1 MLRINTIFKRL
12 RGKRIL
18 ILGFGREGK
27 SSLAFIQKFLPHAVV
42 GIADKNESAFK
53 DLTINPNNPVSPNN
67 PKLYFGENYFDA
79 VNDYDIVLKT
89 PGISLLGMDI
99 DISKIT
105 SQTDLFLEEF
115 HRQIIGVTGTKGK
128 STTSSLIYHLLKES
142 GRDAILA
149 GNIGIPVFDIIE
161 KINNGTVIVFEL
173 SAHQL
178 QFIHRSPHIGILLN
192 VFEEHLDHFGTFE
205 AYRDAKFNI
214 IRKMDDTDWAVTND
228 EFCYEAAELMIHS
241 LNYQYYDFDVNWDAV
256 PLKGEHNRLNIKAAL
271 CAIHAYGISV
281 SDVMPHLYTFKPL
294 EHRQELVGTFGGVTF
309 YNDSISTIPQA
320 AIAAM
325 QTIKNVTFLLLGGFD
340 REIDYTPL
348 INYLLKNPV
357 KHILY
362 TGKAGNR
369 MIEMLKI
376 AGYQGDIKNFK
387 DLNEAFEIIKSLSVN
402 GDVCL
407 LSPAAASYDQYKN
420 FEERGRLFKEM
431 ASDFFAGS
439 VWK

>member
-1 MLRINTIFKRL
+1 MVRINTIFKRL

-27 SSLAFIQKFLPHAVV
+27 SSLAFIRKFLPHAVV
-42 GIADKNESAFK
+42 GVADKNADAMK
-53 DLTINPNNPVSPNN
+53 DLGGDVAVYS
-67 PKLYFGENYFDA
+67 GENYFDA
-79 VNDYDIVLKT
+79 VNNYDIVLKT
-89 PGISLLGMDI
+89 PGISLLGKNVDL
-99 DISKIT
+99 SKIT

-115 HRQIIGVTGTKGK
+115 HNQIIGITGTKGK
-128 STTSSLIYHLLKES
+128 STTSTLIYHLLKES

-161 KINNGTVIVFEL
+161 NINNGTIVVFEL

-178 QFIHRSPHIGILLN
+178 QFIHCSPHIGILLN
-192 VFEEHLDHFGTFE
+192 VFEEHLDHFGTFK

-214 IRKMDDTDWAVTND
+214 ISKMGEHDWAVTND
-228 EFCYEAAELMIHS
+228 EFCYEATELMVHS
-241 LNYQYYDFDVNWDAV
+241 LNYQYYDFDVDWDAV

-271 CAIHAYGISV
+271 CAIHAYGVTID
-281 SDVMPHLYTFKPL
+281 DVIPHLYTFKPL

-340 REIDYTPL
+340 REIDYSPL
-348 INYLLKNPV
+348 IEYLTQKPV
-357 KHILY
+357 PHILY
-362 TGKAGNR
+362 TGKAGQR
-369 MIEMLKI
+369 MFEMLQA

-387 DLNEAFEIIKSLSVN
+387 DLNEAFEIIKGLSKN

-407 LSPAAASYDQYKN
+407 LSPAAASYDQYRN
-420 FEERGRLFKEM
+420 FEERGRIYKDL
-431 ASDFFAGS
+431 ARSLS
-439 VWK
+439 STL

>member
-1 MLRINTIFKRL
+1 MVRINTIFKRL

-27 SSLAFIQKFLPHAVV
+27 SSLAFIQKFLPHAEV

-53 DLTINPNNPVSPNN
+53 DLSVNPNDPTSP
-67 PKLYFGENYFDA
+67 KFYYGENYFDA
-79 VNDYDIVLKT
+79 INDYDIVLKT
-89 PGISLLGMDI
+89 PGISLLNKNVDL
-99 DISKIT
+99 SKIT

-115 HRQIIGVTGTKGK
+115 HDQIIGITGTKGK
-128 STTSSLIYHLLKES
+128 STTSTLIYHLLKES

-149 GNIGIPVFDIIE
+149 GNIGIPIFDVIE
-161 KINNGTVIVFEL
+161 NIGNNTIIVFEL

-192 VFEEHLDHFGTFE
+192 VFEEHLDHFGAFN

-214 IRKMDDTDWAVTND
+214 IRMMGDRDWAVTTD
-228 EFCYEAAELMIHS
+228 EFCYQAAELMIHS
-241 LNYQYYDFDVNWDAV
+241 LNYQYYDFDVDWDRV
-256 PLKGEHNRLNIKAAL
+256 PLKGGHNRLNIKAAL
-271 CAIHAYGISV
+271 CAIHASGVTVDEVI
-281 SDVMPHLYTFKPL
+281 PHLYTFQPL

-348 INYLLKNPV
+348 IEYLTKNPV

-362 TGKAGNR
+362 TGKAGQR
-369 MIEMLKI
+369 MFEMLQN

-387 DLNEAFEIIKSLSVN
+387 DLNEAFEIIKSESKT

-407 LSPAAASYDQYKN
+407 LSPAAASYDQYRN
-420 FEERGRLFKEM
+420 FEERGRIYKALSM
-431 ASDFFAGS
+431 SFAVS
-439 VWK
+439 SCLK

>member
-1 MLRINTIFKRL
+1 MLSMNNIFKRL

-18 ILGFGREGK
+18 ILGFGREGR
-27 SSLAFIQKFLPHAVV
+27 SSLAFIQKYLPHAIV

-53 DLTINPNNPVSPNN
+53 DLNINNSNN
-67 PKLYFGENYFDA
+67 PKIYFGDNYFEA
-79 VNDYDIVLKT
+79 INDYDVVIKT
-89 PGISLLGMDI
+89 PGISLKDKNVDL
-99 DISKIT
+99 SKIT

-115 HRQIIGVTGTKGK
+115 HNQIIGITGTKGK
-128 STTSSLIYHLLKES
+128 STTSTLIYHLLKES
-142 GRDAILA
+142 GKDAILA
-149 GNIGIPVFDIIE
+149 GNIGIPIFDVIE
-161 KINNGTVIVFEL
+161 KINSKSIIVFEL

-205 AYRDAKFNI
+205 AYRDAKLNI
-214 IRKMDDTDWAVTND
+214 IRKMGEKDWAVTNA
-228 EFCYEAAELMIHS
+228 EFSYEADKMMVRS
-241 LNYQYYDFDVNWDAV
+241 LNYQYYDFGVNWDDV
-256 PLKGEHNRLNIKAAL
+256 PLHGDHNRLNIKAAL
-271 CAIHAYGISV
+271 CAIYAYGIPV
-281 SDVMPHLYTFKPL
+281 DEVIPYLYTFKPL
-294 EHRQELVGTFGGVTF
+294 EHRQELVGTFRGVTF

-320 AIAAM
+320 AIAAL

-348 INYLLKNPV
+348 IDYLLQNPV

-369 MIEMLKI
+369 MFEMLQD

-387 DLNEAFEIIKSLSVN
+387 DLNEAFEIIKSLSNN

-407 LSPAAASYDQYKN
+407 LSPAAASYDQYRN
-420 FEERGRLFKEM
+420 FEERGKVFKEL
-431 ASDFFAGS
+431 SQRF
-439 VWK
+439 

>member
-1 MLRINTIFKRL
+1 MVRIDTIFKRL

-27 SSLAFIQKFLPHAVV
+27 SSLAFIRKYLPHATV
-42 GIADKNESAFK
+42 GVADKNAEALK
-53 DLTINPNNPVSPNN
+53 DLGNDVSV
-67 PKLYFGENYFDA
+67 YSGENYFDA
-79 VNDYDIVLKT
+79 INAYDIILKT
-89 PGISLLGMDI
+89 PGISLLGKDV
-99 DISKIT
+99 DLSKIT

-115 HRQIIGVTGTKGK
+115 HDQIIGITGTKGK
-128 STTSSLIYHLLKES
+128 STTSTLIYHLLKES
-142 GRDAILA
+142 GKDAILA

-161 KINNGTVIVFEL
+161 QITNKSIIVFEL

-205 AYRDAKFNI
+205 AYRDAKLNI
-214 IRKMDDTDWAVTND
+214 IRKMGETDWAVTND
-228 EFCYEAAELMIHS
+228 EFCYEAETMMVRPLS
-241 LNYQYYDFDVNWDAV
+241 YQYYDFGVDWDKI
-256 PLKGEHNRLNIKAAL
+256 PLKGEHNRLNVKAAL
-271 CAIHAYGISV
+271 CAINAFGV
-281 SDVMPHLYTFKPL
+281 PVDEALPHLYTFQPL

-320 AIAAM
+320 TIAAL
-325 QTIKNVTFLLLGGFD
+325 QTIKNVSFLLLGGFD

-348 INYLLKNPV
+348 IDYLLKNPV

-369 MIEMLKI
+369 MYEMLQK

-387 DLNEAFEIIKSLSVN
+387 DLNEAFEIIKSLSKN

-407 LSPAAASYDQYKN
+407 LSPAAASYDQYRN
-420 FEERGRLFKEM
+420 FEERGRLFKTFSREFA
-431 ASDFFAGS
+431 ASLL
-439 VWK
+439 

>member
-1 MLRINTIFKRL
+1 MLSMNAIFKRL

-18 ILGFGREGK
+18 ILGFGREGR
-27 SSLAFIQKFLPHAVV
+27 SSLAFIQKFLPHAIV
-42 GIADKNESAFK
+42 GIADRNESAFK
-53 DLTINPNNPVSPNN
+53 DLDLSIKTYS
-67 PKLYFGENYFDA
+67 GDNYFDA
-79 VNDYDIVLKT
+79 VKDYDIVIKT
-89 PGISLLGMDI
+89 PGISLKDKDI
-99 DISKIT
+99 DLSKIT

-115 HRQIIGVTGTKGK
+115 HSQIIGITGTKGK
-128 STTSSLIYHLLKES
+128 STTSTLIYHLLKES

-149 GNIGIPVFDIIE
+149 GNIGIPIFDVIE
-161 KINNGTVIVFEL
+161 KITNKSIIVFEL

-178 QFIHRSPHIGILLN
+178 QFIHHSPHIGILLN
-192 VFEEHLDHFGTFE
+192 VFEEHLDHFGTFD
-205 AYRDAKFNI
+205 AYRNAKLNI
-214 IRKMDDTDWAVTND
+214 IRKMSDTDWAVTNGD
-228 EFCYEAAELMIHS
+228 FCYEADKMMVHS
-241 LNYQYYDFDVNWDAV
+241 LNYQYYDFGVNWDEI
-256 PLKGEHNRLNIKAAL
+256 PLKGDHNRLNVKAAL
-271 CAIHAYGISV
+271 CAIYAFGIPV
-281 SDVMPHLYTFKPL
+281 DEVIPHLYTFQPL

-320 AIAAM
+320 AIAAL

-348 INYLLKNPV
+348 IEFLTQNPV

-369 MIEMLKI
+369 MFEMLQN

-387 DLNEAFEIIKSLSVN
+387 DLNEAFEIIKSLSKP

-420 FEERGRLFKEM
+420 FEERGRLFKKL
-431 ASDFFAGS
+431 ASDFVEFTL
-439 VWK
+439 

>member
-1 MLRINTIFKRL
+1 MVNVNTIFRRL

-27 SSLAFIQKFLPHAVV
+27 SSLAFIQKFLPHAIV
-42 GIADKNESAFK
+42 GVADKNAEVLK
-53 DLTINPNNPVSPNN
+53 DLGNNVAVYS
-67 PKLYFGENYFDA
+67 GENYFDA

-89 PGISLLGMDI
+89 PGISLLGKDI
-99 DISKIT
+99 DLSKIT

-115 HRQIIGVTGTKGK
+115 HSQIIGVTGTKGK
-128 STTSSLIYHLLKES
+128 STSSTLIYHLLKES
-142 GRDAILA
+142 GKDAILA
-149 GNIGIPVFDIIE
+149 GNIGIPIFDIIE
-161 KINNGTVIVFEL
+161 QINNKSIIVFEL

-205 AYRDAKFNI
+205 AYRDAKLNI
-214 IRKMDDTDWAVTND
+214 IRKMGDEDWAVTND
-228 EFCYEAAELMIHS
+228 EFCFEADKMMVHS
-241 LNYQYYDFDVNWDAV
+241 LSYYYYDFGVNWDEV
-256 PLKGEHNRLNIKAAL
+256 PLKGDHNRLNVKAAL
-271 CAIHAYGISV
+271 CAINAFGV
-281 SDVMPHLYTFKPL
+281 PVDEVLPHLYTFQPL

-320 AIAAM
+320 AIAAL

-340 REIDYTPL
+340 RDIDYSPL
-348 INYLLKNPV
+348 IDYLTKKPV

-362 TGKAGNR
+362 TGKAGCR
-369 MIEMLKI
+369 MFEMLKS

-387 DLNEAFEIIKSLSVN
+387 DLNEAFEIIKSLSEK

-407 LSPAAASYDQYKN
+407 LSPAAASYDQYRN
-420 FEERGRLFKEM
+420 FEERGRVFKALSREF
-431 ASDFFAGS
+431 SGLLR
-439 VWK
+439 